1 MSKHSRQGKFY
12 FIHDSDAIHASELN
26 RERILDMS
34 RNRLLVAG
42 AVFTLAF
49 LVIAA
54 RVVDLTMLEQATEPR
69 IASAA
74 SSPSASSERTDIVDR
89 NGAILASSLPTSSLY
104 ADPADILDAVD
115 AADKLAGVLPGLN
128 PAEVLAKLKS
138 KSRFVWLR
146 RNLTPKQVYEIN
158 GLGLPGLFFQS
169 SESRVYP
176 HGRILSHVLGFTDI
190 DGRGIAGLERHFD
203 QLLRRGGDALKLSI
217 DIRIQDIMYRELSS
231 AMREFKAIGA
241 AGLVLDV
248 NTGETLAMVSLPDFD
263 PNAPMK
269 TPGRNVFN
277 RVTNGVYEMG
287 STFKLFNTAMALDS
301 GTVTL
306 NDGYDTSKPIQ
317 AAKFTITDF
326 HGRKRWLSV
335 PEILVYSSN
344 IGSAKMA
351 MDLGTKTQRSY
362 LGRLGLLKAASI
374 ELPEI
379 GSPLH
384 PSRWRDINTMTIS
397 YGHGIAV
404 SPLQVATAVAGVV
417 NGGIFRPATLLKQPP
432 GYRPEGT
439 RILSKKT
446 SLEMRSLMRMVV
458 LDGTGRKAD
467 APGYRVGG
475 KTGTAEKISA
485 GEYRKNALISS
496 FVGVFP
502 IDAPKYVVLALL
514 DEPKGDKKTFN
525 YATGGWVAA
534 PVVRRVVQRMGPLLG
549 IVPSADSEPLMP
561 DGMPRLAALRMSLKK
576 AQGRQLET
584 Y

>member
-1 MSKHSRQGKFY
+1 M
-12 FIHDSDAIHASELN
+12 AS
-26 RERILDMS
+26 
-34 RNRLLVAG
+34 
-42 AVFTLAF
+42 
-49 LVIAA
+49 
-54 RVVDLTMLEQATEPR
+54 VVSS
-69 IASAA
+69 ASATA
-74 SSPSASSERTDIVDR
+74 ERTDIVDR
-89 NGAILASSLPTSSLY
+89 NGVILASSLPTSSLY
-104 ADPADILDAVD
+104 ADPADIIDAVD

-128 PAEVLAKLKS
+128 PTEVLAKLKS

-146 RNLTPKQVYEIN
+146 RNLTPEQMYEIN
-158 GLGLPGLFFQS
+158 SLGLPGLSFQN

-176 HGRILSHVLGFTDI
+176 QGRIASHVLGFTDI

-203 QLLRRGGDALKLSI
+203 QLLRRGGGALKLSI
-217 DIRIQDIMYRELSS
+217 DIRIQSIMYRELSA
-231 AMREFKAIGA
+231 AMREFNAIGA
-241 AGLVLDV
+241 AGVVLDV

-263 PNAPMK
+263 PNAPAK
-269 TPGRNVFN
+269 TPGGNVFN

-301 GTVTL
+301 GIVNL
-306 NDGYDTSKPIQ
+306 SDGYDTSKPIH
-317 AAKFTITDF
+317 AAQFTITDF
-326 HGRKRWLSV
+326 HGKKRWLSV

-344 IGSAKMA
+344 IGSAKIA
-351 MDLGTKTQRSY
+351 MDLGTEIQRSY
-362 LGRLGLLKAASI
+362 LGRFGLLKAASI

-379 GSPLH
+379 GSPLP
-384 PSRWRDINTMTIS
+384 PSRWRDINTMTIA

-417 NGGIFRPATLLKQPP
+417 NGGIFRSATLLKQPP
-432 GYRPEGT
+432 GYKPEGV
-439 RILSKKT
+439 RVLSNKT

-467 APGYRVGG
+467 AVGYRVGG

-485 GEYRKNALISS
+485 GGYLKKSLISS

-502 IDAPKYVVLALL
+502 IDAPRYVVLALL

-534 PVVRRVVQRMGPLLG
+534 PVVRQVVERMGSLLG
-549 IVPSADSEPLMP
+549 ISPSADSEPVMP
-561 DGMPRLAALRMSLKK
+561 DGMPRLAALRRALKK
-576 AQGRQLET
+576 AEERQVET